1 MYIPTHS
8 FKKLEEFPRTLRQEI
23 IIMSRL
29 WMAGI
34 AAKEGI

>member
-8 FKKLEEFPRTLRQEI
+8 FKKLEEFARTLRQEI

-29 WMAGI
+29 WMARI